1 MYFIFTIKPVRII
14 TVLLLIAF
22 FSLLSLN
29 YRFITIP
36 SNSRDMV
43 FKVVIDPGHGSID
56 TGTSYGELLEKDINL
71 EIAKYLYDELKKV
84 NIIPIMTRTEDKLYQ
99 NSRNKDLR
107 QRPLIANN
115 AKADLFISIHGNNYP
130 SSQPSGSQ
138 IFYKTNSPESE
149 KLAEFVQ
156 MELVKLRKENNRSL
170 KKGDYYVLNMIKCPG
185 ILIETGFLSNP
196 EDRSLLSD
204 PGYQKKIAAVIRD
217 GIVCYFQENFNK
229 PISDE
234 SPIYELQTETISFQ
248 EENCLYY
255 ISFTDK
261 QLFLSGIK
269 MPFPATSFFEKEYTS
284 LDFTEILAISALNE
298 LLSPPSGLISPLPEG
313 TVINS
318 LKIQEG
324 LAILDMTINSN
335 RIHGGAEFEQ
345 FSIMAVLK
353 TLFSI
358 NGIKGVKILLS
369 GEENGSPGGH
379 IIFNRIYYKE

>member
-14 TVLLLIAF
+14 TVLLLSVF
-22 FSLLSLN
+22 FSLLFLN

-36 SNSRDMV
+36 SNTRNMI

-56 TGTSYGELLEKDINL
+56 TGTSYGNLLEKDINL
-71 EIAKYLYDELKKV
+71 AIAKYLYDELKEV
-84 NIIPIMTRTEDKLYQ
+84 NIIPIMTRTEDILYQ

-115 AKADLFISIHGNNYP
+115 TKADLFISIHGNNYP

-138 IFYKTNSPESE
+138 IFYKINSPESE

-156 MELVKLRKENNRSL
+156 IELLKLRKENNRSL

-204 PGYQKKIAAVIRD
+204 PEYQKNIATGIRD
-217 GIVCYFQENFNK
+217 GIVNYFQENFNK
-229 PISDE
+229 PFSAENTIQ
-234 SPIYELQTETISFQ
+234 ELQTETISIP
-248 EENCLYY
+248 EDYCLYY

-261 QLFLSGIK
+261 QLFLTGIK
-269 MPFPATSFFEKEYTS
+269 IPFPAASFFEKEYIT
-284 LDFTEILAISALNE
+284 LDFTEILAISALKE
-298 LLSPPSGLISPLPEG
+298 LLTPPSGLISPLPDG

-335 RIHGGAEFEQ
+335 RINGGAEFEQ

-358 NGIKGVKILLS
+358 NGIKGIKILLS

-379 IIFNRIYYKE
+379 IILDRIYYK